1 VGTKLDGEANMEVVY
16 WIQDNWMA
24 VILAGILVLQ
34 SISMNHQVN
43 TYQEELK
50 KINVNISQ
58 SLEEQNKLT
67 KNYVLERDKLQQLY
81 NEKIKELEETKR
93 NQVKTITERIEENPE
108 QAIQD
113 IANKYGFKV
122 VVGGQ

>member
-1 VGTKLDGEANMEVVY
+1 MEVVY